1 MSNVK
6 SSQFKDILEAAINSN
21 GEIALPNSV
30 LIEDP
35 AEALRLISSGQY
47 YENNTYKMRLREFDP
62 PLDGR
67 QTHEVGWY
75 PKIFTNHVGMGA
87 GFSGF
92 DGSGVVLCSGKVYKF
107 SMCQHDWDES
117 GANHSRGW
125 HPKRCRK
132 CGVDASIDSGD

>member
-6 SSQFKDILEAAINSN
+6 SSQFRDILEAAINSK

-35 AEALRLISSGQY
+35 AEALKLISTSRY
-47 YENNTYKMRLREFDP
+47 YENNAYQMRLREFDP
-62 PLDGR
+62 PLGR
-67 QTHEVGWY
+67 QTHEMGWY
-75 PKIFTNHVGMGA
+75 PKIFTHHVGMA
-87 GFSGF
+87 GVFSG
-92 DGSGVVLCSGKVYKF
+92 DGVVLCNGKAYRFK
-107 SMCQHDWDES
+107 MCEHEWDES

>member
-6 SSQFKDILEAAINSN
+6 CSQFKDILEKAINSN

-30 LIEDP
+30 LVKDP
-35 AEALRLISSGQY
+35 AEALKLISYSLY
-47 YENNTYKMRLREFDP
+47 YENKAYRLRLREFDP
-62 PLDGR
+62 PLNGR
-67 QTHEVGWY
+67 QTHEIGY
-75 PKIFTNHVGMGA
+75 CPKIFTNHVGMRSSFG
-87 GFSGF
+87 
-92 DGSGVVLCSGKVYKF
+92 GSGVVLCGGNVYKF
-107 SMCQHDWDES
+107 HMCDHDWDES

>member
-6 SSQFKDILEAAINSN
+6 CGQFKDILEAAINSK

-30 LIEDP
+30 LVEDP
-35 AEALRLISSGQY
+35 NEGLRLISMGRY
-47 YENNTYKMRLREFDP
+47 YENSAYQMRLREFDP
-62 PLDGR
+62 PLNGR
-67 QTHEVGWY
+67 QTHEMGWY
-75 PKIFTNHVGMGA
+75 PKIFTHHVGMSGA
-87 GFSGF
+87 FSG
-92 DGSGVVLCSGKVYKF
+92 DGVVLCNGKVYKF
-107 SMCQHDWDES
+107 GMCQHEWDES